1 MENKGPEPVT
11 SPPPD
16 LPECQWTAVNG
27 TMNPHK
33 CPLTTNARPPAHP
46 SYGWMRGRDDTTK
59 TSTTKTTTRDV
70 WSPTLFS
77 FHPSAPLGL
86 QYALNSWP
94 IPRSTGNFKKL
105 ISQSHTST
113 HFPAGRGVERGWR
126 VNGGEGGAGMAS
138 MGADES
144 SSSSMTIATH
154 SKSMQCRVTE
164 ERESASQ
171 WRNQRLLMQ
180 RRTLRSTLHKCCVLF
195 TIGWNSEGLMKE
207 KIKEMR
213 KCKQNHK
220 SFKSWKYNYPL
231 SIDLIQM
238 YYLFDPIMSLT
249 WSRLKTVIVP
259 IDSLPWE

>member
-33 CPLTTNARPPAHP
+33 CPLTTHARPPAHP

-77 FHPSAPLGL
+77 FHQSAPLGL

-154 SKSMQCRVTE
+154 SKSMHAV
-164 ERESASQ
+164 SGD
-171 WRNQRLLMQ
+171 WRTRI
-180 RRTLRSTLHKCCVLF
+180 S
-195 TIGWNSEGLMKE
+195 ISMKE
-207 KIKEMR
+207 SKAPDAEADTEINTSQIL
-213 KCKQNHK
+213 C
-220 SFKSWKYNYPL
+220 PL
-231 SIDLIQM
+231 H
-238 YYLFDPIMSLT
+238 Y
-249 WSRLKTVIVP
+249 WLK
-259 IDSLPWE
+259 